1 MAWDV
6 LVVRLPHGTRKVSAL
21 PEGYWPPP
29 FEPAE
34 IRARLRGI
42 PGIEL
47 LSDSQNGGE
56 ETLAVVRA
64 DDWVVE
70 IDFSTRTR
78 VMLQVEGSD
87 ASLAIIRS
95 ITHALG
101 AGGDEVVAIDTT
113 TGEALDWAGDPSSG
127 LRSSRARTEMLD
139 SLEARGANDTGIGS
153 RRR

>member
-6 LVVRLPHGTRKVSAL
+6 LVVRLPEGTRKVSAL
-21 PEGYWPPP
+21 PEGYWPPA
-29 FEPAE
+29 FEPATE
-34 IRARLRGI
+34 ILARLRGI

-47 LSDSQNGGE
+47 VSDE
-56 ETLAVVRA
+56 DAWAVVRA
-64 DDWVVE
+64 EDFVVE
-70 IDFSTRTR
+70 IDFSTPTR

-87 ASLAIIRS
+87 ASLDVIRS
-95 ITHALG
+95 ITRALD
-101 AGGDEVVAIDTT
+101 AVAIDTT

-139 SLEARGANDTGIGS
+139 SLEAPEANDTGTGS